1 MKVIIRTDAS
11 IEIGSGHVMRC
22 LTIAGALRERGCHV
36 LFMMNE
42 LPGNLI
48 GLVQSKGFEVV
59 HDFQPA
65 DLCIID
71 HYGIDERWEQSIRP
85 FVNKIAVIDDLADR
99 QHDCNLLLDQNT
111 VPDFEA
117 RYDILVPSHC
127 MKLLGPRYL
136 IMRDEFVR
144 ERQQMRE
151 RDGTVGRLLIFM
163 GGTDPTN
170 ETLKVLRALQK
181 TNVTFPHIDVVVG
194 AGNPSRIEIEKIC
207 LHEGFHFHCQ
217 IDYMAS
223 LMAQADFAIGAG
235 GSATWERCYV
245 GLPSLSTIVAE
256 NQIVATETAA
266 SLGAVL
272 NTGWHEKVTVETY
285 LQLLEALSNRQKE
298 LQEMSLNG
306 LKLTGSPEGPNL
318 WIKKIM
324 ELMQE

>member
-1 MKVIIRTDAS
+1 MKVLIRTDAS

-22 LTIAGALRERGCHV
+22 LTIADALRARGCRV
-36 LFMMNE
+36 VFMMEE

-48 GLVQSKGFEVV
+48 GLAQLRDFEVV
-59 HDFQPA
+59 HDFQSA

-71 HYGIDERWEQSIRP
+71 HYGIDEQWEQSIRP
-85 FVNKIAVIDDLADR
+85 FVNKIVVIDDLADR
-99 QHDCNLLLDQNT
+99 QHDCDLLLDQNT
-111 VPDFEA
+111 VPDFEV
-117 RYDILVPSHC
+117 RYDALVSRHC
-127 MKLLGPRYL
+127 VKLLGSTYL
-136 IMRDEFVR
+136 IMREEFVR

-151 RDGTVGRLLIFM
+151 RDGTVERLLIFM

-181 TNVTFPHIDVVVG
+181 VNVTFAHIDVVVG
-194 AGNPSRIEIEKIC
+194 GGNPNRIEIEKIC
-207 LHEGFHFHCQ
+207 LHEDFHFHCQ

-245 GLPSLSTIVAE
+245 GLPSSSTIVAE

-266 SLGAVL
+266 SLWAVW
-272 NTGWHEKVTVETY
+272 NIGWHEEVTVKTY
-285 LQLLEALSNRQKE
+285 LQLLKTLSNRQKE
-298 LQEMSLNG
+298 LQEMSVNG

-318 WIKKIM
+318 WIEKIM
-324 ELMQE
+324 ELI